1 MQWISLGYHSFKRW
15 PIDTYSISCTSI
27 VYSADE
33 QQIYIFYCQSQ
44 GNANHSEPKS
54 RKSSVNSFRH
64 SLRRGNLF
72 LRRMTLEAV
81 PRIDNY
87 RDIFTSRSPF
97 RPSLDELH
105 DSNPVDKV
113 TSHWL
118 NCFFQWRD
126 TNERSVASRGCDH
139 TRRAMEG
146 KIRNVRRSPGPQLSE
161 HLGRHVVLAHLLGR
175 GGSRNL

>member
-1 MQWISLGYHSFKRW
+1 MAYKYLQDIMCFLGHS
-15 PIDTYSISCTSI
+15 
-27 VYSADE
+27 DE

-44 GNANHSEPKS
+44 GNANHSEPKL
-54 RKSSVNSFRH
+54 RKSSVNSFRN

-113 TSHWL
+113 SKSL
-118 NCFFQWRD
+118 INLLL
-126 TNERSVASRGCDH
+126 SM
-139 TRRAMEG
+139 TR
-146 KIRNVRRSPGPQLSE
+146 
-161 HLGRHVVLAHLLGR
+161 H
-175 GGSRNL
+175 